1 MATYHPPKIITT
13 QASPAI
19 TADLTYEGHGKCGQ
33 TRILRSGPDPD
44 DRIFD
49 ARTEGRG
56 NAWKMVVISMGTTPA
71 NLDCRCDYA
80 GQIERFSANNIEP
93 QDCDKL
99 TRVPLFQNFEIM
111 ADITFVDLGSTARD
125 MIVVLY
131 MDCEQ
136 S

>member
-33 TRILRSGPDPD
+33 TRILRSGGNPEDA
-44 DRIFD
+44 IFD
-49 ARTEGRG
+49 AQAEGKG
-56 NAWKMVVISMGTTPA
+56 NAWKMVVISMGTYPS
-71 NLDCRCDYA
+71 NPDCRCDYT
-80 GQIERFSANNIEP
+80 GQIKKFQANNIEP

-99 TRVPLFQNFEIM
+99 TQVALFQNFEIM
-111 ADITFVDLGSTARD
+111 ADITLVVLSSKARD

>member
-13 QASPAI
+13 QASHAI
-19 TADLTYEGHGKCGQ
+19 AADLAYEGHGKCGR
-33 TRILRSGPDPD
+33 TRILRSGPNPE
-44 DRIFD
+44 DRVFD
-49 ARTEGRG
+49 AGIEGRG
-56 NAWKMVVISMGTTPA
+56 NAWKMVVISMGTSTT
-71 NLDCRCDYA
+71 NLDCPCDYS
-80 GQIERFSANNIEP
+80 GQIEKFAANNIDP
-93 QDCDKL
+93 QDCNKL

-111 ADITFVDLGSTARD
+111 ADITLVDLGSTARD